1 MADHQQQTAIVICS
15 ACGTQVAP
23 GLLACPGC
31 RRLVHADD
39 LKRLAAEAEQA
50 ARADDLSTALAAW
63 RRAME
68 LLPAGSRQFDAVAAK
83 VNELSGKLGAANGTS
98 TSVEDGGV
106 PTSTPEHG
114 RSPTDKKH
122 STGWKKGVVGLGG
135 IALLLWKLKFVLVF
149 VLTKAKFLFL
159 GLTKAKTF
167 FSMILALGVYWTAFG
182 WKFALGLVVSI
193 YIHEMG
199 HVWMLR
205 RYGIKA
211 TAPMFIPGLGA
222 LIRLKQAPANVVED
236 NRIGLAGP
244 IWGLGAAIGAY
255 LVFLATGWAS
265 WAAIARVG
273 AWINLFNLL
282 PVWQLDGSRGFASMT
297 RRHRWMAV
305 AAIAVAWFATAEGM
319 LVLIL
324 IVAVIRAAATKPVER
339 PDPIGLL
346 LYIGLLGVLS
356 AMCLIPVPMGA
367 LE

>member
-1 MADHQQQTAIVICS
+1 MAE
-15 ACGTQVAP
+15 

-31 RRLVHADD
+31 ARLVHADQ
-39 LKRLAAEAEQA
+39 LKRLARDAERAAQAE
-50 ARADDLSTALAAW
+50 DYSKALAAW
-63 RRAME
+63 RRALE
-68 LLPAGSRQFDAVAAK
+68 LLPADSRQFDVIAGKINQV
-83 VNELSGKLGAANGTS
+83 SGSASKADA
-98 TSVEDGGV
+98 
-106 PTSTPEHG
+106 
-114 RSPTDKKH
+114 SPTTPQLADARLPAPDEAPEFPVEVRK
-122 STGWKKGVVGLGG
+122 SNWKKAAAGLGG

-205 RYGIKA
+205 HYGIKA

-222 LIRLKQAPANVVED
+222 LIRLKQAPANVIED

-255 LVFLATGWAS
+255 LVFLATGWPS

-273 AWINLFNLL
+273 AWINLFNLM

-297 RRHRWMAV
+297 RQHRWIAV
-305 AAIAVAWFATAEGM
+305 AAIALAWFATAEGM

-324 IVAVIRAAATKPVER
+324 IVAVIRAAATKPVEK
-339 PDPIGLL
+339 PDPMGLL